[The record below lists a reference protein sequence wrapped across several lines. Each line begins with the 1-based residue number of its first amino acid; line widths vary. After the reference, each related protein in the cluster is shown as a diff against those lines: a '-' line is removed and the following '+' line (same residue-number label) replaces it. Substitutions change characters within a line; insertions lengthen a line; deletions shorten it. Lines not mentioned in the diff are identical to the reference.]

1 MFEVAGKPVTA
12 TIVAPQTGAGLQGL
26 LHAVNIASGS
36 ARTAWLFFLAL
47 MGYFLVA
54 IASVTHEALLL
65 NKELRLPLLGIE
77 LDLVNFFLFAPLILL
92 LVHFGLLV
100 QHVMLSLKV
109 IPLDEAFTKVEAA
122 QSDNANMRLELNS
135 YFYTQALGGQRR
147 SPVFGFFLHAMIWLS
162 FVMLPTVLFLLFQ
175 ITFLPY
181 HDVYVTWTHRIYLIV
196 DIAIL
201 IGVGIFLRKPEAS
214 FWRAVWRTFRHHPVN
229 FLGALA
235 LMNTALLFSLFVAT
249 IPDEWLDRQTQRLT
263 GYQSSLPSVVET
275 KKSERRKAFMLT
287 ALIFEG
293 EIDLIT
299 GQPKNW
305 LHRNLIVTDK
315 DLVPNRDD
323 QFGEV
328 SINLKSR
335 DLRYARL
342 DGSDLHRA
350 DLAGADLSGAS
361 LVETKLQNARISCP
375 RFEEDTDPLTSDK
388 ASAHCTNLSHAN
400 LTRTNLTNADLRDAD
415 LSYAKLDDAILLGAK
430 LQNAQLEGAS
440 FQRTDFRGTSWTFSM
455 LNGADLSWANFQGVD
470 LAVADLKNAKLENA
484 DLRAANLSHANLQGA
499 NLSFARLQGAN
510 LSGATLYGTNLEE
523 ADFTAADLRG
533 VKVWAAT
540 PPSEINARLADFRQL
555 KLQPSKEADAD
566 SAKWK
571 KSAAFSTWQVLKTE
585 SEDRIST
592 TYGTEIS
599 NYLDAMV
606 CAQDWKHPAAVRQ
619 IVERAA
625 SKNYAGDPSELLNAL
640 KRDDCLGRKQ
650 VGEDLMRRLIE
661 RTQAT
666 P

>member
-12 TIVAPQTGAGLQGL
+12 KGDPQAGAGLQGL
-26 LHAVNIASGS
+26 LHAVNIASGT

-65 NKELRLPLLGIE
+65 NKELKLPLLGIE
-77 LDLVNFFLFAPLILL
+77 LDLVNFFSFAPLILL

-109 IPLDEAFTKVEAA
+109 IPLDEAFTRAEAVNNDDA
-122 QSDNANMRLELNS
+122 YLRLELNS
-135 YFYTQALGGQRR
+135 YFYTQALAGQRR

-162 FVMLPTVLFLLFQ
+162 FVMLPIVLFLLFQ

-181 HDVYVTWTHRIYLIV
+181 HDVAVTWAHRIYLMV
-196 DIAIL
+196 DVAIL
-201 IGVGIFLRKPEAS
+201 TGVGIFLRKPEAS
-214 FWRAVWRTFRHHPVN
+214 FWRAVWRTIRHHPSN
-229 FLGALA
+229 FLSAFILMNSALA
-235 LMNTALLFSLFVAT
+235 FSLFVAT
-249 IPDEWLDRQTQRLT
+249 IPDEWLDKQTQRLVGFQAT
-263 GYQSSLPSVVET
+263 LPSVVET
-275 KKSERRKAFMLT
+275 KKSERRRAFMLT

-293 EIDLIT
+293 EIDLVT

-323 QFGEV
+323 PFGEV

-361 LVETKLQNARISCP
+361 LVETKLQGARISCP
-375 RFEEDTDPLTSDK
+375 RFDEDTDPVMPDE
-388 ASAHCTNLSHAN
+388 AAPRCTNLSHAN
-400 LTRTNLTNADLRDAD
+400 LTRANLTKADLRDAD
-415 LSYAKLDDAILLGAK
+415 LSHARLDDAVLLGAK
-430 LQNAQLEGAS
+430 LQNARLQGAS

-499 NLSFARLQGAN
+499 NLSFAKLQGAD
-510 LSGATLYGTNLEE
+510 LSGAALFGANLEE

-533 VKVWAAT
+533 VKVWSAA
-540 PPSEINARLADFRQL
+540 PPAEINAKLADFRKL
-555 KLQPSKEADAD
+555 KLQPSQKAGGNN
-566 SAKWK
+566 AKWK
-571 KSAAFSTWQVLKTE
+571 QSAAFQSWDALKAE
-585 SEDRIST
+585 SEQRIAS
-592 TYGTEIS
+592 TYGSEIS
-599 NYLDAMV
+599 NYLVAMV
-606 CAQDWKHPAAVRQ
+606 CAQNWKHPAAVRQ
-619 IVERAA
+619 IIQRAA
-625 SKNYAGDPSELLNAL
+625 SKNFVGDPSQLLNAL
-640 KRDDCLGRKQ
+640 RRDDCLGRDQ
-650 VGEDLMRRLIE
+650 VGADLMRRLIE

-666 P
+666 Q